1 MLEKPKTSLWQRDQ
15 TNGYHQHG
23 VVKELYL
30 NCLKFKKSSFQCCLC
45 KLNTASGRCSIGLK
59 FIDRGTWSVGR
70 SSLIGRHGQ
79 RAEEGHG
86 QWAVEGHGQW
96 AVEGYGQWVEV

>member
-1 MLEKPKTSLWQRDQ
+1 M
-15 TNGYHQHG
+15 
-23 VVKELYL
+23 VKELYL

-79 RAEEGHG
+79 RAEGHG
-86 QWAVEGHGQW
+86 QLRDMASGQLRDM
-96 AVEGYGQWVEV
+96 ASGQLRDMASGQLRDMASG